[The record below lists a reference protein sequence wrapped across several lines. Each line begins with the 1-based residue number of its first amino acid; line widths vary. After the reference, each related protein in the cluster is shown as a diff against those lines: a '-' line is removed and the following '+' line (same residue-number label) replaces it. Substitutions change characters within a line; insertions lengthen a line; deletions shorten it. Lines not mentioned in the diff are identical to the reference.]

1 MDSQDAATAG
11 HVYIVGAGPGDPGLI
26 TVKGAR
32 LLAAADVVLYDD
44 LLDTR
49 LLELTR
55 TDCEKVYA
63 GHRGGRQPEEPRSRQ
78 DEVNERLISEARAG
92 RSVVRLKGGVPYVF
106 GRGGEEAIALHNAG
120 IPFEVVSGVS
130 AASGVLAYAG
140 IPLTHRNVAATATL
154 VTGHESPGRD
164 EPGVDWAALARL
176 GGTLVVFMG
185 SRRLS
190 TITDALMAGGRAAI
204 TPAAAIQWGTWPGQ
218 RSVVANLE
226 TLAARA
232 EEGGITS
239 PALIV
244 VGEVIDL
251 RNTLNWFE
259 SKPLFGRQ
267 VLITRS
273 REQSGPL
280 HLLLESEGARVHSLP
295 LLEISAPADLDIVDA
310 AISRLR
316 EFAWVAFTSPNAV
329 SYFFDRLRQLQL
341 DARAFGAARVAAVGQ
356 STAQHLRE
364 RGIEPDLLPEV
375 HSASGLAQAFQKIDL
390 SGRDVLIPASSIG
403 RTELDEKLAEQ
414 GASIMRITA
423 YENRPPDP
431 DRIELPAALTEQS
444 LDCIVF
450 ASPSSVRNFLEII
463 GGETGLAYLRN
474 MEIAAIGPTTARA
487 VEELGLPVSVQ
498 PTGSSIT
505 ALVQSLCD
513 HYGQS

>member
-55 TDCEKVYA
+55 ADCEKVYA
-63 GHRGGRQPEEPRSRQ
+63 GHRGGRQPEGPRSRQ
-78 DEVNERLISEARAG
+78 DEVNERLITEARAG
-92 RSVVRLKGGVPYVF
+92 HRVVRLKGGDPYVF

-154 VTGHESPGRD
+154 VTGHDSPGRD
-164 EPGVDWAALARL
+164 DAGVDWAALARL
-176 GGTLVVFMG
+176 GGTVVVFMG

-190 TITDALMAGGRAAI
+190 TITEALMAGGRVAT

-226 TLAARA
+226 TLAERA
-232 EEGGITS
+232 EAEGITS

-251 RNTLNWFE
+251 RDTLNWFE

-280 HLLLESEGARVHSLP
+280 QLLLESEGARVHSLP
-295 LLEISAPADLDIVDA
+295 LLEISVPEDLASVDG
-310 AISRLR
+310 AISRLS
-316 EFAWVAFTSPNAV
+316 EFAWVAFTSPNSV
-329 SYFFDRLRQLQL
+329 TYFFDRLQQRQR
-341 DARAFGAARVAAVGQ
+341 DARVFGSARIAAVGQ
-356 STAQHLRE
+356 STAQHLRA
-364 RGIEPDLLPEV
+364 RGIEPDLLPDV
-375 HSASGLAQAFQKIDL
+375 HSASGLAQAFEQIDL
-390 SGRDVLIPASSIG
+390 RGCEVLIPASSIG
-403 RTELDEKLAEQ
+403 RTELDEKLTEQ
-414 GASIMRITA
+414 GASVMRITA
-423 YENRPPDP
+423 YENRPPEP
-431 DRIELPAALTEQS
+431 GTVQLPAALTEQS
-444 LDCIVF
+444 LDCIIF

-463 GGETGLAYLRN
+463 GSEAGLTYLRN
-474 MEIAAIGPTTARA
+474 VDIAAMGPTTARA
-487 VEELGLPVSVQ
+487 VEELGLSVAVQ
-498 PTGSSIT
+498 PIDSSIT

-513 HYGQS
+513 HYGRS